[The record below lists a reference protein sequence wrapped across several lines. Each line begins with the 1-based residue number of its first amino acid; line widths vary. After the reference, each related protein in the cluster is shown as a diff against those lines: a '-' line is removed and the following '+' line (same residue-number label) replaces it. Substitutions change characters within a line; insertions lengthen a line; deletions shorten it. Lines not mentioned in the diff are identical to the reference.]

1 MRHLILSYYSL
12 NKKRDIIMKFSKL
25 VLVVFFALGCLFLES
40 AEAGDTTITWQV
52 MSAGGTNASNTD
64 YVLKGTLR
72 QTSIGLG
79 NSSSNINESGFWP
92 YIWSLGPCC
101 IGIRGNVN
109 GRHEETVDILD
120 HTFLVD
126 KIFRGGPLPT
136 CDEEADVN
144 GDGGVAD
151 IIDLTYMTDLIF
163 RGGPP
168 PPACP

>member
-1 MRHLILSYYSL
+1 MNISKLILTAT
-12 NKKRDIIMKFSKL
+12 
-25 VLVVFFALGCLFLES
+25 FALVFIFLES

-52 MSAGGTNASNTD
+52 FSGGGTNATNTD
-64 YVLKGTLR
+64 YSLKGSFK
-72 QTSIGLG
+72 QTSIRFSKSADYL
-79 NSSSNINESGFWP
+79 NESGFWP

-101 IGIRGNVN
+101 IGIRGNVD
-109 GRHEETVDILD
+109 GGHEETVDILD